1 MAKSIQT
8 LDLHP
13 IAQNGRAIDAALANA
28 FQEAQQRKLKA
39 LEIIPGKG
47 TGQLKKRVLK
57 FLAQK
62 DSKAQYDR
70 LQVDAK
76 NHGRIFVYFKHS

>member
-1 MAKSIQT
+1 MSKRQLT
-8 LDLHP
+8 VDLHP
-13 IAQNGRAIDAALANA
+13 IAKNGRAVDAALT
-28 FQEAQQRKLKA
+28 EAIELATKKRLAA

-62 DSKAQYDR
+62 DIKAQYDR

-76 NHGRIFVYFKHS
+76 NHGRIFVYFKS